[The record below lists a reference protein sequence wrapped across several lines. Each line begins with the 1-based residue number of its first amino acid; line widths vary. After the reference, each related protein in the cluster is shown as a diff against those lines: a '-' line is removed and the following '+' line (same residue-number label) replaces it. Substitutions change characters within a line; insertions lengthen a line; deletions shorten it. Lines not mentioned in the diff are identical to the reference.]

1 MGFLKRILGLNA
13 SKYYYYVMMHPY
25 NKLQI
30 LTLAI
35 IPIVYVPLLLNVKLE
50 IAQAIAIPTI
60 LAGIPVALLA
70 MGMANMY
77 GYENRESL
85 TTIPNQIRTAIERT
99 VSWCNSL
106 AFVRILFDYHFGNFI
121 HTSNWDRIT
130 YIYFE
135 YICLLYVILFGV
147 LTINTKKLVIPLLVI
162 NIPSPQKVTF
172 AISFTIFAIGYFV
185 FVPLLGLNG
194 TA

>member
-1 MGFLKRILGLNA
+1 MH
-13 SKYYYYVMMHPY
+13 KYYYYVMMHPY

-77 GYENRESL
+77 GYENREFL
-85 TTIPNQIRTAIERT
+85 LHLQFPIKLEQQLKERFLG
-99 VSWCNSL
+99 VIL
-106 AFVRILFDYHFGNFI
+106 FAFVRILFDYHFGNFI
-121 HTSNWDRIT
+121 HTSNWERIT

-135 YICLLYVILFGV
+135 YICFSLLYVTLYLEF
-147 LTINTKKLVIPLLVI
+147 LLSIPK
-162 NIPSPQKVTF
+162 S
-172 AISFTIFAIGYFV
+172 
-185 FVPLLGLNG
+185 
-194 TA
+194 